1 MRKTVQNIS
10 IMFLCGRCHEISIH
24 NLNTSPYINV
34 FVLKTLTMAQIRK
47 IKLNNYIF
55 YEGILLINFY
65 YFSKRLN
72 IT

>member
-1 MRKTVQNIS
+1 
-10 IMFLCGRCHEISIH
+10 MFLCRPGHEMSIH
-24 NLNTSPYINV
+24 NLNTSPYKNV
-34 FVLKTLTMAQIRK
+34 FVLQTLTMAQIRK

-55 YEGILLINFY
+55 YEGILLINFH